1 MQNYFLRSFKERM
14 ASYTK
19 VGNGKASGLPT
30 GKLTDRQRCGY
41 AAKTKVGLFT
51 ASHGSQ

>member
-41 AAKTKVGLFT
+41 AAKTKVGLFP
-51 ASHGSQ
+51 ANHGSQ

>member
-41 AAKTKVGLFT
+41 AAKTKVGLFP
-51 ASHGSQ
+51 ASYGSQ